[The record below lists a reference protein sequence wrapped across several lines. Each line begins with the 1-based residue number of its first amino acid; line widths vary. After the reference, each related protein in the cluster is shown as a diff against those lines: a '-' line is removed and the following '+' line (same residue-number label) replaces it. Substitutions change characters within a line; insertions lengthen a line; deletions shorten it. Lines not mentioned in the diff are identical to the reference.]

1 VPALFRRKS
10 TASVIEETA
19 TDDAVVTERQTRS
32 YTPSK
37 RDQGVTTP
45 KRGSQQVR
53 RPGAPAAAKNS
64 PEQAKAVRSLA
75 RQKRLDDRA
84 AMMRGEESA
93 LLARDRGPEKRLVR
107 NIVDARRNIGSY
119 FFGIVLVL
127 LLLSSVSPGLL
138 ALGDLIFLF
147 MLLTIA
153 VDSYFLSRRIKRV
166 VAERFPKSTVRGGV
180 LYRYGIMRALSLR
193 FMRIPKPQVKTGTKL
208 SQIAS

>member
-10 TASVIEETA
+10 TAAVIDETA
-19 TDDAVVTERQTRS
+19 TDEAVVTERHNRS

-45 KRGSQQVR
+45 KRGSQQLR
-53 RPGAPAAAKNS
+53 RAGAPAKNS
-64 PEQAKAVRSLA
+64 PEQAKATRALA
-75 RQKRLDDRA
+75 RQKRLADRD

-138 ALGDLIFLF
+138 ALGDLLFLF
-147 MLLTIA
+147 MLLAIA
-153 VDSYFLSRRIKRV
+153 VDSYFLSRRIRRV
-166 VAERFPKSTVRGGV
+166 VSERMPKSTVRWGV

-208 SQIAS
+208 SQI

>member
-1 VPALFRRKS
+1 MFLRRKS

-19 TDDAVVTERQTRS
+19 TDEAVVTERQNRS

-37 RDQGVTTP
+37 RDQGVPTP

-53 RPGAPAAAKNS
+53 RAAGVPAKNS
-64 PEQAKAVRSLA
+64 PEQAKAARTLA
-75 RQKRLDDRA
+75 RQKRMADRD

-107 NIVDARRNIGSY
+107 NLVDARRNIGSY

-147 MLLTIA
+147 MLLAIA
-153 VDSYFLSRRIKRV
+153 VDSYFLSRKIKRV
-166 VAERFPKSTVRGGV
+166 VAERMPKSTVRMGV

-193 FMRIPKPQVKTGTKL
+193 FMRIPKPQVKVGDT
-208 SQIAS
+208 I

>member
-1 VPALFRRKS
+1 MFLRRKS
-10 TASVIEETA
+10 TAAVIEETA
-19 TDDAVVTERQTRS
+19 TDEAVVTERQNRS

-53 RPGAPAAAKNS
+53 RVGVPAKNS
-64 PEQAKAVRSLA
+64 PEQAKAARALA
-75 RQKRLDDRA
+75 RQKRMADRD

-107 NIVDARRNIGSY
+107 NLVDARRNIGSY

-147 MLLTIA
+147 MLLAIA
-153 VDSYFLSRRIKRV
+153 VDSYFLSRKIKRV
-166 VAERFPKSTVRGGV
+166 VSERMPKSTVRWGV

-208 SQIAS
+208 SQI

>member
-1 VPALFRRKS
+1 
-10 TASVIEETA
+10 VIEETA
-19 TDDAVVTERQTRS
+19 TDEAVVTERQNRS

-37 RDQGVTTP
+37 RDQGVPTP

-53 RPGAPAAAKNS
+53 RAAGVPAKNS
-64 PEQAKAVRSLA
+64 PEQAKAARTLA
-75 RQKRLDDRA
+75 RQKRMADRD

-107 NIVDARRNIGSY
+107 NLVDARRNIGSY

-127 LLLSSVSPGLL
+127 LLLSSVSPQLL

-147 MLLTIA
+147 MLLAIA
-153 VDSYFLSRRIKRV
+153 VDSYFLSRKIKRV
-166 VAERFPKSTVRGGV
+166 VAERMPKSTVRMGV

-208 SQIAS
+208 SQI

>member
-1 VPALFRRKS
+1 MPTLFRRKS

-19 TDDAVVTERQTRS
+19 TEEAAATDRQNRA

-53 RPGAPAAAKNS
+53 RVGVPAKNS
-64 PEQAKAVRSLA
+64 PEQAKATRALA
-75 RQKRLDDRA
+75 RQKRMADRD

-93 LLARDRGPEKRLVR
+93 LLPRDRGPEKRLVR

-147 MLLTIA
+147 MLLAIA
-153 VDSYFLSRRIKRV
+153 VDSYLLSRRIKRV
-166 VAERFPKSTVRGGV
+166 VAERMPKSTVRPGV

-208 SQIAS
+208 SEI

>member
-1 VPALFRRKS
+1 M
-10 TASVIEETA
+10 IEETA
-19 TDDAVVTERQTRS
+19 TDEAVVTERQNRS

-45 KRGSQQVR
+45 KRGSQQTR
-53 RPGAPAAAKNS
+53 RVGVPAKNSAKNS
-64 PEQAKAVRSLA
+64 PEQAKAARALA
-75 RQKRLDDRA
+75 RQKRMADRD

-107 NIVDARRNIGSY
+107 NLVDARRNIGSY

-147 MLLTIA
+147 MLLAIA
-153 VDSYFLSRRIKRV
+153 VDSYFLSRKIKRV
-166 VAERFPKSTVRGGV
+166 VSERMPKSTVRMGV

-208 SQIAS
+208 SQI